1 MMLPLDAAVLGPA
14 LDALPVFP
22 LPGVVLFPRAILP
35 LHIFEPRY
43 RQLLADVMAGHR
55 CMAMA
60 YTLGGGE
67 SPRIAPVAGAG
78 IVVRYEPMSDG
89 RSNIL
94 LHGRA
99 RVLLEELPFEPPYRR
114 ARARILNDKPGS
126 VAEVQRAALLSA
138 AAAFV
143 TEARK
148 HDVTVEFELP
158 DGADPSAT
166 ADLCAHHLLLDAPA
180 RQRVLEELD
189 VGARVLLVTGELAAQ
204 TARLA
209 RERGTEAN

>member
-1 MMLPLDAAVLGPA
+1 MLPLDSDILGPA
-14 LDALPVFP
+14 LGALPVFP

-60 YTLGGGE
+60 FALGGGD
-67 SPRIAPVAGAG
+67 SLRIAPVAGAG

-114 ARARILNDKPGS
+114 ARARILNEKSSS
-126 VAEVQRAALLSA
+126 VADVQRAALLSA
-138 AAAFV
+138 ASAFV
-143 TEARK
+143 SEARR
-148 HDVTVEFELP
+148 HDATVDFELP
-158 DGADPSAT
+158 EGADASAT
-166 ADLCAHHLLLDAPA
+166 ADLCAHHLLIDAPA

-209 RERGTEAN
+209 RGRGTEAN

>member
-1 MMLPLDAAVLGPA
+1 MSPLDLEVLAPA
-14 LDALPVFP
+14 LQAMPVFP

-43 RQLLADVMAGHR
+43 RQMVADCMAGHR

-60 YTLGGGE
+60 FTLDG
-67 SPRIAPVAGAG
+67 SDDPRLAPVAGAG
-78 IVVRYEPMSDG
+78 IIVRYEPMSDG
-89 RSNIL
+89 RSNLL

-114 ARARILNDKPGS
+114 ARARILREVGTT
-126 VAEVQRAALLSA
+126 VADAQRAALVA
-138 AAAFV
+138 AATAFV
-143 TEARK
+143 AEARK
-148 HDVTVEFELP
+148 NDAHVEFELP
-158 DGADPSAT
+158 EGADAAAS
-166 ADLCAHHLLLDAPA
+166 ADLCAHHLLLDGRA

-209 RERGTEAN
+209 RGRGAESN

>member
-1 MMLPLDAAVLGPA
+1 MMPLDTEVLGPA
-14 LDALPVFP
+14 LDALPIFP
-22 LPGVVLFPRAILP
+22 LPGAVLFPRAILP

-55 CMAMA
+55 CMAIA
-60 YTLGGGE
+60 FTLGGGD
-67 SPRIAPVAGAG
+67 SPSIAPVAGAG

-114 ARARILNDKPGS
+114 ARARILHDRDRS
-126 VAEVQRAALLSA
+126 VAEVQRTALLSA
-138 AAAFV
+138 ATAFV
-143 TEARK
+143 HEARR
-148 HDVTVEFELP
+148 HDVTVDFELP
-158 DGADPSAT
+158 EGADASAS
-166 ADLCAHHLLLDAPA
+166 ADLCAHHLLLDATA

>member
-1 MMLPLDAAVLGPA
+1 VTALDAEVLVPA
-14 LDALPVFP
+14 LAALPVFP
-22 LPGVVLFPRAILP
+22 LPGVVLFPRAIVP

-43 RQLLADVMAGHR
+43 RKLLSDIMAGHR
-55 CMAMA
+55 CMALA
-60 YTLGGGE
+60 FTEGGNE
-67 SPRIAPVAGAG
+67 ERPRIAPVAGAG

-89 RSNIL
+89 RANIL

-99 RVLLEELPFEPPYRR
+99 RVRLEELPFEPPYRR
-114 ARARILNDKPGS
+114 ARASLLHETGTR
-126 VAEVQRAALLSA
+126 VADAQRAALFAA

-143 TEARK
+143 VAARRS
-148 HDVTVEFELP
+148 DATIDFELP
-158 DGADPSAT
+158 EGADAAAS
-166 ADLCAHHLLLDAPA
+166 ADLCAHHLLLDSHA

-209 RERGTEAN
+209 RSRGAESN

>member
-1 MMLPLDAAVLGPA
+1 MMPLDADVLAPA
-14 LDALPVFP
+14 LEAVPVFP

-43 RQLLADVMAGHR
+43 RQLVADIMGSHR

-60 YTLGGGE
+60 FTLGGGE
-67 SPRIAPVAGAG
+67 NPRIAPVAGAG

-89 RSNIL
+89 RSNLL

-114 ARARILNDKPGS
+114 ARARILNDKS
-126 VAEVQRAALLSA
+126 SIVAEVQRAALISA
-138 AAAFV
+138 ATAFV
-143 TEARK
+143 TEARR
-148 HDVTVEFELP
+148 HDVTVEFDLP
-158 DGADPSAT
+158 EGADAAAT
-166 ADLCAHHLLLDAPA
+166 ADLCAHHLLLDNPA

-189 VGARVLLVTGELAAQ
+189 VAARVLLVTGELAAQ
-204 TARLA
+204 TSRLA
-209 RERGTEAN
+209 RDRGTESN

>member
-1 MMLPLDAAVLGPA
+1 VIPLDTDVLGPA
-14 LDALPVFP
+14 LHSLPVFP

-43 RQLLADVMAGHR
+43 RQLLADIMAGHR
-55 CMAMA
+55 CMAIA
-60 YTLGGGE
+60 FTLEGGDT
-67 SPRIAPVAGAG
+67 SRIAPVAGAG

-89 RSNIL
+89 RANIL

-114 ARARILNDKPGS
+114 ARARILR
-126 VAEVQRAALLSA
+126 EVGGAVVDAQRAALLA
-138 AAAFV
+138 AATAFV
-143 TEARK
+143 VEARRN
-148 HDVTVEFELP
+148 DVSVDFELP
-158 DGADPSAT
+158 EGADASAS
-166 ADLCAHHLLLDAPA
+166 ADLCAHHLLLDVHA

-209 RERGTEAN
+209 RGRGAESN

>member
-1 MMLPLDAAVLGPA
+1 VTPLDVDVLGPA
-14 LDALPVFP
+14 LEAMPIFP
-22 LPGVVLFPRAILP
+22 LPGVVLLPRAILP

-43 RQLLADVMAGHR
+43 RKLVADAMGGHR

-60 YTLGGGE
+60 FTRSGGDN
-67 SPRIAPVAGAG
+67 PAIAPVAGAG
-78 IVVRYEPMSDG
+78 IIVRYEPMSDG
-89 RSNIL
+89 RSNLL

-114 ARARILNDKPGS
+114 ARARILRETGGA
-126 VAEVQRAALLSA
+126 VADAQRAALIA
-138 AAAFV
+138 AATAFV
-143 TEARK
+143 AAARRD
-148 HDVTVEFELP
+148 DVEVDFELP
-158 DGADPSAT
+158 EGADAAAS
-166 ADLCAHHLLLDAPA
+166 ADLCAHHLLLDAHA

-209 RERGTEAN
+209 RGRGAESN

>member
-1 MMLPLDAAVLGPA
+1 MMPLDADVLGAA
-14 LDALPVFP
+14 LESLPVFP
-22 LPGVVLFPRAILP
+22 LSGVVLFPRAILP

-43 RQLLADVMAGHR
+43 RQLVADVMGGHR

-60 YTLGGGE
+60 FTLGGGDD
-67 SPRIAPVAGAG
+67 PRIAPVAGAG

-114 ARARILNDKPGS
+114 ARARILSDRNGL
-126 VAEVQRAALLSA
+126 VAEVQRAALVSA
-138 AAAFV
+138 ATAFV
-143 TEARK
+143 AEARR
-148 HDVTVEFELP
+148 HDVTVDFELP
-158 DGADPSAT
+158 EGADAAAS
-166 ADLCAHHLLLDAPA
+166 ADLCAHHLLLDGPA

-189 VGARVLLVTGELAAQ
+189 VAARVLLVTGELAAQ

-209 RERGTEAN
+209 RDRGTEAN